1 MVKEYLKVSYF
12 LQELEEAN
20 GKVLCDLLFMAKLAN
35 ISLGIMAGT
44 ASRHHEDV
52 DLYFHLRKTIDRLQ
66 RETLRQARLLSALK
80 DELIH
85 ARDGEA
91 GAAAGEG
98 VFDFE
103 KAEAV

>member
-1 MVKEYLKVSYF
+1 MAREYLKVSYF

-20 GKVLCDLLFMAKLAN
+20 GKVLCDLLFMAKLVN
-35 ISLGIMAGT
+35 ISLGIMART
-44 ASRHHEDV
+44 ASRNHEDV
-52 DLYFHLRKTIDRLQ
+52 DLYYHLRKTIDRLQ
-66 RETLRQARLLSALK
+66 RETFRQYHLLTSLK

-91 GAAAGEG
+91 GEAVGEG
-98 VFDFE
+98 VCNLE